1 MSRYP
6 LDRRQFLTLPLK
18 LLLAPA
24 LVQTAPWLAH
34 AEPEARRTAYDVD
47 VGVLWDAMTFHLPGT
62 LEEAVDRAT
71 GRYEIKAVGQGSKI
85 QNRVESRGILVNGR
99 WSPVEATSWFLVA
112 GRETRSQTLYDHDRR
127 RIEYHFKG
135 ETFFLRRLRVAD
147 DVLAI
152 PTGIHVDDVI
162 TTVLNYADGRWPQ
175 QPDGTYHT
183 YVVRRQR
190 PEKEGPDDVS
200 QAYRA
205 EIVPLVMKVASE
217 PETGKAAASLDLT
230 RFSSWAK
237 ERRPARVVFGPDRR
251 PETVTASLILGTS
264 ITIRLRGQA

>member
-18 LLLAPA
+18 LFLAPL
-24 LVQTAPWLAH
+24 LVNTAPWRAH
-34 AEPEARRTAYDVD
+34 AGPETRRTAYDVD
-47 VGVLWDAMTFHLPGT
+47 VGVLWDAMTFHLPGA
-62 LEEAVDRAT
+62 LEEAVDRAA

-85 QNRVESRGILVNGR
+85 QNRVESRGMLVDGR
-99 WSPVEATSWFLVA
+99 WAPLEATSWFLVA
-112 GRETRSQTLYDHDRR
+112 GRETRSQTLYDYDRR

-147 DVLAI
+147 DVLTI
-152 PTGIHVDDVI
+152 PPGLHVDDVI
-162 TTVLNYADGRWPQ
+162 TTVLNYADGRWPP
-175 QPDGTYHT
+175 QPDGSYQTH
-183 YVVRRQR
+183 VVRRQR

-205 EIVPLVMKVASE
+205 EIVPLAMKVASE

-237 ERRPARVVFGPDRR
+237 ERQPARVIFGPDRR
-251 PETVTASLILGTS
+251 PESITASLILGTS
-264 ITIRLRGQA
+264 ITIRFRGQA

>member
-6 LDRRQFLTLPLK
+6 LNRRQFLTLSLK

-24 LVQTAPWLAH
+24 LVHTAPWLVR
-34 AEPEARRTAYDVD
+34 AEPETRRTAYDVD
-47 VGVLWDAMTFHLPGT
+47 VGVLWNAMTFHLPGT

-85 QNRVESRGILVNGR
+85 QNRVESRGMLVDGR
-99 WSPVEATSWFLVA
+99 WSPAEATSWFLVA

-147 DVLAI
+147 DVLTI
-152 PTGIHVDDVI
+152 PPDVHVDDVI
-162 TTVLNYADGRWPQ
+162 TTVLNYADGRWPP
-175 QPDGTYHT
+175 QPDGSYRTH
-183 YVVRRQR
+183 VVRRQR

-205 EIVPLVMKVASE
+205 EIVPLAMKVASE

-237 ERRPARVVFGPDRR
+237 ERQPARVVFGSDRR
-251 PETVTASLILGTS
+251 PETITASLILGTS